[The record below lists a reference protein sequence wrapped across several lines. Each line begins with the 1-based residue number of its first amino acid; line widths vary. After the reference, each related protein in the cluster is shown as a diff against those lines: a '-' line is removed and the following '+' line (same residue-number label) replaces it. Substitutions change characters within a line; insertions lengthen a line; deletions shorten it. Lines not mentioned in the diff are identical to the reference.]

1 MIRAVKFVTI
11 PTTDQDAALSF
22 YTEKLGFQIVTDQP
36 FDQDQ
41 RWIELRIP
49 GSDTKV
55 VLFTPKGQAD
65 RVGTLSNITFVTD
78 DVEGSHA
85 ELVAKGVEFVKG
97 PEKSPWGTAA
107 IFKDLDGNVFC
118 LSSK

>member
-1 MIRAVKFVTI
+1 MIRAVKFVSI
-11 PTTDQDAALSF
+11 PVRDQDRALDF
-22 YTEKLGFQIVTDQP
+22 YTEKLGFQILTDQP
-36 FDQDQ
+36 FDQEQ

-49 GSDTKV
+49 GSETKV

-65 RVGTLSNITFVTD
+65 RIGTFSNVTFVAD
-78 DVEGSHA
+78 DVEKSHA
-85 ELVAKGVEFVKG
+85 ELSAKGVEFVKA
-97 PEKSPWGTAA
+97 PERSPWGTAA